1 MAPVLIDAA
10 NAGEA
15 MKTVFSGEHNY
26 IPGLRRNKNIRV
38 FWSAGD
44 DTGIQP
50 KQSVRRRDE
59 PFSRKPWQFTERIE
73 EMGYLKKEDE
83 DVL

>member
-1 MAPVLIDAA
+1 MAPVLINAA
-10 NAGEA
+10 DAGEA
-15 MKTVFSGEHNY
+15 MKTALSESDDY

-50 KQSVRRRDE
+50 KQSVHRRDE
-59 PFSRKPWQFTERIE
+59 PFSRKPWQFMERIE
-73 EMGYLKKEDE
+73 EMGYLKNEGE